1 MNPRKR
7 KDVGRAWYVYA
18 KKEGGSMQGE
28 IFHTTLPSPLLV
40 LPPLLRLFF
49 RVPGVIITPL
59 FFAFSRLFSFT
70 FVSRFGF

>member
-1 MNPRKR
+1 
-7 KDVGRAWYVYA
+7 
-18 KKEGGSMQGE
+18 MQGE

-59 FFAFSRLFSFT
+59 FFAFSRLFSLT
-70 FVSRFGF
+70 FVFRFGF

>member
-1 MNPRKR
+1 
-7 KDVGRAWYVYA
+7 
-18 KKEGGSMQGE
+18 MQGE

-59 FFAFSRLFSFT
+59 FFAFSRLFFLLRLCLDLVFELVRT
-70 FVSRFGF
+70 LRRRCNQLLA